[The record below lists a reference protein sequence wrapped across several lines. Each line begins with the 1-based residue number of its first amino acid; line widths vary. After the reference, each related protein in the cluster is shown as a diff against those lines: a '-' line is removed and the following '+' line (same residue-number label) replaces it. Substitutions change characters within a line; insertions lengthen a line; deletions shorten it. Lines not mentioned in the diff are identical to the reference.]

1 VATESDRIRAEIAA
15 TRSELADDVSALAD
29 RTSPKRMA
37 QRRWDSVRYRA
48 QSVRDKVMGASAEA
62 KETVSDK
69 ASDVASDVASAVRE
83 MPQAVTRQAQG
94 SPIGAGLIAF
104 GVGLVAAA
112 LIPETR
118 QERRLGAQVAD
129 RAGELMEPVR
139 SLASDLGED
148 IKSSASQAASE
159 VGQAAKDAAT
169 DTAAQAKQSAQAA
182 KDEIKR

>member
-1 VATESDRIRAEIAA
+1 VVTESDRIRAEIAA
-15 TRSELADDVSALAD
+15 TRSDLADDVSALAD

-37 QRRWDSVRYRA
+37 QRRWDSVKTGT

-69 ASDVASDVASAVRE
+69 ASDVASAVRD

-129 RAGELMEPVR
+129 RAGEVMEPVR
-139 SLASDLGED
+139 ALASDLGDD

-159 VGQAAKDAAT
+159 LGQATKDAAA
-169 DTAAQAKQSAQAA
+169 DAAEQTKHSAQSA
-182 KDEIKR
+182 KEEITR